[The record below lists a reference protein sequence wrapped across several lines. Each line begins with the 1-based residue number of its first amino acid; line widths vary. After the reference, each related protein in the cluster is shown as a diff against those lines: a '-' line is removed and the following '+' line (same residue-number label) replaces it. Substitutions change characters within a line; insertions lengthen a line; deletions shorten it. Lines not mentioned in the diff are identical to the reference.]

1 MTIELNLEELVRKV
15 GQLDPE
21 TSLDKYIAEAVFPNF
36 KNIEPGTRLSFDYP
50 ITFLV
55 GANGSG
61 KSSILH
67 ALWGMP
73 LGYSTS
79 RFWFSTALDPI
90 KEGGKN
96 GLNRYWY
103 SHWIESIGKHVQT
116 KKLRGKRRGNQGYWE
131 PARAMT
137 NDGMDAMPTMDSADA
152 PFRALDRWTPAMRK
166 VCYINFKCEISAFDR
181 LLYFAPKKMT
191 IDERQA
197 LLRKGSLKLQSV
209 INGHRASYKPGGK
222 EAVFEHRVLTSKELT
237 YVSFILGREYTSAT
251 YILHRLYGGMEA
263 PSVLFKRAGLTYTDA
278 FAGSGELAI
287 VRVVLEILDCERNCL
302 VLLDEP
308 ETSLHPGAQ
317 ERLLCFLLDQ
327 ILKKRLQ
334 IVASTHAP
342 TMIEKFPARAIKAME
357 ETASGR
363 MVAVDVTHPSVAFN
377 RLGAVS
383 SKQILLTIEDDL
395 LAALVEIAMIDLDP
409 GELDVFKI
417 YIPPAGA
424 DDVLKNLIPLW
435 IHEGR
440 DCFAMLDG
448 DKQPIPAFPDPDSLT
463 LTQQKS
469 LYKTLCATIHV
480 KPLYLD
486 KDDLESVG
494 DYVRWFNTRLFFLDA
509 ICPEYVLLEA
519 LLGRDPAHISSN
531 QQAKDELNNA
541 LAVRHLDA
549 NAYAK
554 RLITKQCLTPVRH
567 QNKYIIGILESLK
580 VMIKAHQQA

>member
-1 MTIELNLEELVRKV
+1 MAIELNLEELVIRV
-15 GQLDPE
+15 GKIDPE
-21 TSLDKYIAEAVFPNF
+21 TALDKYIAEAVFPNF
-36 KNIEPGTRLSFDYP
+36 KNIEPGTRLVFEYP

-90 KEGGKN
+90 KEGGKH

-103 SHWIESIGKHVQT
+103 AHWIEAIGKYVQT

-137 NDGMDAMPTMDSADA
+137 NDGMDAMPVMNKTDA
-152 PFRALDRWTPAMRK
+152 PFRALDRWTPAMRQ

-191 IDERQA
+191 IEERQA

-222 EAVFEHRVLTSKELT
+222 EAVFEHRILTPEELK

-251 YILHRLYGGMEA
+251 YVLHRLYGGMEA

-287 VRVVLEILDCERNCL
+287 VRVVLEILDCENNCL

-317 ERLLCFLLDQ
+317 ERLLCFLLEQ

-377 RLGAVS
+377 RLGAVLNE
-383 SKQILLTIEDDL
+383 QILLTIEDDL

-409 GELDVFKI
+409 GELEAI
-417 YIPPAGA
+417 RLYIPPAGA

-435 IHEGR
+435 VHEGR

-448 DKQPIPAFPDPDSLT
+448 DKQPNPALPDPDT
-463 LTQQKS
+463 LTPGQQKT
-469 LYKTLCATIHV
+469 LYKTLCSAIGV

-486 KDDLESVG
+486 KDDFESVSK
-494 DYVRWFNTRLFFLDA
+494 YVKWINSRLFFLDA
-509 ICPEYVLLEA
+509 ICPEYVVLEA
-519 LLGRDPAHISSN
+519 ILGHAPGHVLSN
-531 QQAKDELNNA
+531 QQAKDELNKA
-541 LAVRHLDA
+541 LSARHLDA

-554 RLITKQCLTPVRH
+554 RLIAKQLLTPVR
-567 QNKYIIGILESLK
+567 QKNRYVRDILISIK
-580 VMIKAHQQA
+580 SMIRAHQKV